1 MAKFRARYAKLFMTI
16 AATTAIAACGGGGGD
31 DGDSSD
37 TSSAQGVYEGQLG
50 ANNTGQYAAIVL
62 ENGESWALYSFASAS
77 GFLHARGTSANGS
90 YSANDVI
97 DYGAVPPVAGSVQAS
112 YNASAGTFQ
121 GQYAF
126 GTQVVPFSASRPA
139 QGYQYNTPADP
150 STITGNWSFISSA
163 DASMRLQVAADG
175 TLTGTGATGCTM
187 TGSLTPRPSG
197 KNVFNAAMRFG
208 SACAQPGLVAT
219 GVAIVLVDGG
229 ERALI
234 VMGASSDRTIGTVA
248 VGTRTPI

>member
-1 MAKFRARYAKLFMTI
+1 MAQSRARYAKLLLTI
-16 AATTAIAACGGGGGD
+16 AATAAIAACGGGGGD
-31 DGDSSD
+31 NGDSVD

-50 ANNTGQYAAIVL
+50 ANTTGQYAAIVL

-77 GFLHARGTSANGS
+77 GFLHARGTSSNGS
-90 YSANDVI
+90 YSAGDVL
-97 DYGAVPPVAGSVQAS
+97 DYGTAPPAAGSMSAS
-112 YNASAGTFQ
+112 YNAGAGTLQ

-126 GTQVVPFSASRPA
+126 GTLAVPFSASRPA
-139 QGYQYNTPADP
+139 QGYRYDTPADP
-150 STITGNWSFISSA
+150 STITGNWSFVSSA
-163 DASMRLQVAADG
+163 DQSMRLQVAADG
-175 TLTGTGATGCTM
+175 TLNASGATGCTM

-197 KNVFNAAMRFG
+197 KNVFNAALRFG
-208 SACAQPGLVAT
+208 SACAQPGLVAA
-219 GVAIVLVDGG
+219 GVAIVIVENG